1 MKILFYKITIKYSQL
16 KLKWIFQGTIK
27 VHKQR
32 FTDEIMVKRAFTVLI
47 VYSRFTVF
55 FRENTVK
62 IDVFVI
68 KLHQLIRMRIIETW
82 AE

>member
-1 MKILFYKITIKYSQL
+1 MKILFYKISIKYSQL

-32 FTDEIMVKRAFTVLI
+32 FTGKFMVKRAFTVII

-55 FRENTVK
+55 FREKTVK
-62 IDVFVI
+62 IEVFDK
-68 KLHQLIRMRIIETW
+68 KLHQLIINFFQIL
-82 AE
+82 